1 MVKKSVHEIN
11 RKIEDGSVNVV
22 TAEEMVRIVEDLG
35 VEGAAKEVDVV
46 TTGTFGAMCSSG
58 LMLNLGH
65 SEPPIKIQ
73 RLWFNNVEAYSGVA
87 AVDAYL
93 GATQISDTRGIQ
105 YGGAHV
111 IEDLLRGKEID
122 VHATSY
128 GTDCYPRKVLDTT
141 ISLEDL
147 NEAVLLNPRNAYQ
160 KYAAATNSSKRI
172 LNTYMGELLPNFG
185 NVTYSGAGVLS
196 PLSNDPD
203 YETIGIGTR
212 IFIGGA
218 QGYVIGNGTQHSP
231 STGFGTLMVK
241 GNLKEMNLD
250 YLRAASFTGYGTTLY
265 LGIGIPIPI
274 LDEKLAAATAIRDE
288 DIMTSIQD
296 YAVGSRNKPVIRQVN
311 YAELRSG
318 MVQIKGKDVPTSSLS
333 SFKKAREISEEL
345 KEWIKRGEF
354 YVTMPVERLPR
365 EGAARSMKQIQA
377 VPLVKDVM
385 SEFIVTIKKNQT
397 VQDAAKKIWE
407 NTFNHL
413 AVVSDTGELVGILT
427 AWDISK
433 AVAENVFDSVE
444 NVMTRKVLTCSPNE
458 PVDLAARRL
467 DRFGVSAMPVIDT
480 QNRVIGIITS
490 DNISKLLAR
499 RY

>member
-1 MVKKSVHEIN
+1 MVKKSIHEIN

-22 TAEEMVRIVEDLG
+22 TAEEMVAIVEDLG

-58 LMLNLGH
+58 VMLNLGH

-73 RLWFNNVEAYSGVA
+73 KVWFNNVEAYSGVA

-93 GATQISDTRGIQ
+93 GAAQISDTRGIQ

-111 IEDLLRGKEID
+111 IEDLLRGKEIN

-141 ISLEDL
+141 ITLEDL
-147 NEAVLLNPRNAYQ
+147 NEAILLNPRNAYQ
-160 KYAAATNSSKRI
+160 KYAAAINSSKRI

-203 YETIGIGTR
+203 YETIGMGTR
-212 IFIGGA
+212 IFMGGA
-218 QGYVIGNGTQHSP
+218 QGYVIGTGTQHSP
-231 STGFGTLMVK
+231 SNGFGTLMIK
-241 GNLKEMNLD
+241 GNLKEMNPD

-265 LGIGIPIPI
+265 VGMGIPIPI
-274 LDEKLAAATAIRDE
+274 LNERLAATTAVRDE
-288 DIMTSIQD
+288 DITTNILD
-296 YAVGSRNKPVIRQVN
+296 YAVGSRDKPVVRKVN

-318 MVQIKGKDVPTSSLS
+318 HVQIEEKDVPTSSLS
-333 SFKKAREISEEL
+333 SFKKARQIASEL
-345 KEWIKRGEF
+345 KQWINHGEF
-354 YVTMPVERLPR
+354 FISVPVERLPC
-365 EGAARSMKQIQA
+365 EGLAKPMKETQA

-385 SEFIVTIKKNQT
+385 SEFIVTIKRNQT

-407 NTFNHL
+407 NSFNHL
-413 AVVSDTGELVGILT
+413 AVISDTGELVGILT

-433 AVAENVFDSVE
+433 AVAANCFDSVE
-444 NVMTRKVLTCSPNE
+444 SVMTKRVLTCAPNE

-467 DRFGVSAMPVIDT
+467 DRYGVSAMPVIDT
-480 QNRVIGIITS
+480 HNRVLGIITS

>member
-1 MVKKSVHEIN
+1 MIKKSIHEIN

-22 TAEEMVRIVEDLG
+22 TAEEMVTIVEELG
-35 VEGAAKEVDVV
+35 TEGAAKEVDVV

-58 LMLNLGH
+58 LILNLGH

-73 RLWFNNVEAYSGVA
+73 KMWFNNVEVYSGLA
-87 AVDAYL
+87 AVDGYL

-111 IEDLLRGKEID
+111 IEDLLRGKEIN

-141 ISLEDL
+141 ITLEDL

-160 KYAAATNSSKRI
+160 KYNAATNSSKRI

-196 PLSNDPD
+196 PLSNDPN
-203 YETIGIGTR
+203 YEAIGTGTR

-218 QGYVIGNGTQHSP
+218 QGYIIGSGSQHSP
-231 STGFGTLMVK
+231 AGNFGTLMVK
-241 GNLKEMNLD
+241 GNLKEMSPD

-265 LGIGIPIPI
+265 MGIGVPIPI
-274 LDEKLAAATAIRDE
+274 LNEKLAASTAVRDE
-288 DIMTSIQD
+288 DILTKILD
-296 YAVGSRNKPVIRQVN
+296 YAVGSRDKPTVKEVN
-311 YAELRSG
+311 YAELKTG
-318 MVQIKGKDVPTSSLS
+318 HIEIGGKDVPTSSLS
-333 SFKKAREISEEL
+333 SFKNARKIANEL
-345 KEWIKRGEF
+345 KEWVKHGKFFIS
-354 YVTMPVERLPR
+354 MPVERLPSD
-365 EGAARSMKQIQA
+365 GSAKPMKQTQA
-377 VPLVKDVM
+377 IPLVKDVM
-385 SEFIVTIKKNQT
+385 SDFIVTIKKDQT

-407 NTFNHL
+407 NSFNHL

-433 AVAENVFDSVE
+433 AVAENCFDSVE
-444 NVMTRKVLTCSPNE
+444 SVMTKKVLTCAPNE

-467 DRFGVSAMPVIDT
+467 DRYGVSAMPVIDS
-480 QNRVIGIITS
+480 QRKVLGIITS

>member
-73 RLWFNNVEAYSGVA
+73 RMWFNNVEAYSGVA

-274 LDEKLAAATAIRDE
+274 LDEKLAAATAVSDE

-318 MVQIKGKDVPTSSLS
+318 LVQVEGKDVPTSSLS
-333 SFKKAREISEEL
+333 SFKKAREIANEL
-345 KEWIKRGEF
+345 KEWMNRGEF
-354 YVTMPVERLPR
+354 FVSMPVERLSR
-365 EGAARSMKQIQA
+365 EGVARPMKQIQA

-407 NTFNHL
+407 NSFNHL
-413 AVVSDTGELVGILT
+413 AVVSDNGELVGILT

-444 NVMTRKVLTCSPNE
+444 SVMTRKVLTCAPNE

-467 DRFGVSAMPVIDT
+467 DRYGVSAMPVIDT
-480 QNRVIGIITS
+480 QHRVLGIITS

>member
-1 MVKKSVHEIN
+1 MV
-11 RKIEDGSVNVV
+11 G
-22 TAEEMVRIVEDLG
+22 IVENLG
-35 VEGAAKEVDVV
+35 VEGAAREVDVV

-73 RLWFNNVEAYSGVA
+73 KVWFNNVEAYSGIA

-93 GATQISDTRGIQ
+93 GAAQISNTRGIQ

-111 IEDLLRGKEID
+111 IEDLLRGKEIN

-141 ISLEDL
+141 ITLDDL

-160 KYAAATNSSKRI
+160 IYNAATNSSKRI
-172 LNTYMGELLPNFG
+172 LNTYMGELLPTSGISLTPAQECFLPCQM
-185 NVTYSGAGVLS
+185 TY
-196 PLSNDPD
+196 
-203 YETIGIGTR
+203 YETIGTGTR

-231 STGFGTLMVK
+231 SSGFGTLMLK
-241 GNLKEMNLD
+241 GNLKEMSPE

-265 LGIGIPIPI
+265 MGIGIPIPI
-274 LDEKLAAATAIRDE
+274 LNEKIAAATAVRDE
-288 DIMTSIQD
+288 DITTNVLD
-296 YAVGSRNKPVIRQVN
+296 YAVGSRDKPVVRMVN

-318 MVQIKGKDVPTSSLS
+318 SVQIEGKDIPTSSLS
-333 SFKKAREISEEL
+333 SFKNARKIANEL
-345 KEWIKRGEF
+345 KEWVKHGTF
-354 YVTMPVERLPR
+354 FVSTPVERLCC
-365 EGAARSMKQIQA
+365 EGSAKPMKQTQA

-385 SEFIVTIKKNQT
+385 SDFIVTIKKDQT

-407 NTFNHL
+407 NSFNHL

-433 AVAENVFDSVE
+433 AVAENIFDSVE
-444 NVMTRKVLTCSPNE
+444 SVMTKKKCLHVLRTN
-458 PVDLAARRL
+458 L
-467 DRFGVSAMPVIDT
+467 
-480 QNRVIGIITS
+480 
-490 DNISKLLAR
+490 
-499 RY
+499 

>member
-22 TAEEMVRIVEDLG
+22 TAEEMVTIVEELG
-35 VEGAAKEVDVV
+35 AEGAAKEVDVV

-73 RLWFNNVEAYSGVA
+73 KIWFNNVEAYSGLA

-93 GATQISDTRGIQ
+93 GAAQISDTRGIQ

-111 IEDLLRGKEID
+111 IEDLLRGKEVD

-128 GTDCYPRKVLDTT
+128 GTDCYPRKVLDTI

-147 NEAVLLNPRNAYQ
+147 NEAILLNPRNAYQ
-160 KYAAATNSSKRI
+160 KYAAATNSSKRT
-172 LNTYMGELLPNFG
+172 LHTYMGELLPNFG

-196 PLSNDPD
+196 PLSNDPS
-203 YETIGIGTR
+203 YETIGMGTR
-212 IFIGGA
+212 IFMGGA

-231 STGFGTLMVK
+231 SSGFGTLMLK
-241 GNLKEMNLD
+241 GNLKEMNPD
-250 YLRAASFTGYGTTLY
+250 YLRAASFTGYGATLY
-265 LGIGIPIPI
+265 MGIGIPIPI
-274 LDEKLAAATAIRDE
+274 LNEKLAAATAVRDE
-288 DIMTSIQD
+288 DIVTTIED
-296 YAVGSRNKPVIRQVN
+296 YAVGSRDKPVIRKIN

-318 MVQIKGKDVPTSSLS
+318 SVQIDGKDVPTSSLS
-333 SFKKAREISEEL
+333 SFKNARKIANEL
-345 KEWIKRGEF
+345 KAWVKHGKF
-354 YVTMPVERLPR
+354 FVTMPVERLCT
-365 EGAARSMKQIQA
+365 EGVAKPMKETQV

-385 SEFIVTIKKNQT
+385 SSFVVTIKRDQT

-407 NTFNHL
+407 NSFNHL
-413 AVVSDTGELVGILT
+413 TVISDAGELVGILT
-427 AWDISK
+427 AWDVSK
-433 AVAENVFDSVE
+433 AVAENCFDSVDS
-444 NVMTRKVLTCSPNE
+444 VMTKKVLTCAPNE

-467 DRFGVSAMPVIDT
+467 DRYGVSAMPVIDA
-480 QNRVIGIITS
+480 QRRVLGIITS
-490 DNISKLLAR
+490 DNISKLIAR

>member
-1 MVKKSVHEIN
+1 MVEKSIYEIN

-22 TAEEMVRIVEDLG
+22 TAEEMVSIVEDLG

-73 RLWFNNVEAYSGVA
+73 KMWFNNVEAYSGVA

-93 GATQISDTRGIQ
+93 GATQISETRGIQ

-218 QGYVIGNGTQHSP
+218 QGYVIGSGTQHSP
-231 STGFGTLMVK
+231 SSGFGTLMVE
-241 GNLKEMNLD
+241 GNLKKMNSD

-274 LDEKLAAATAIRDE
+274 LNEKIAAATAVSDK
-288 DIMTSIQD
+288 DITTSIQD
-296 YAVGSRNKPVIRQVN
+296 YAVGSRNKPVIREVN

-318 MVQIKGKDVPTSSLS
+318 LVQINGKDVPTSSLS
-333 SFKKAREISEEL
+333 SFKKARNVANEL
-345 KEWIKRGEF
+345 KEWIKHGEF
-354 YVTMPVERLPR
+354 FVSMPVERLST
-365 EGAARSMKQIQA
+365 EGLARPMKQTHA

-385 SEFIVTIKKNQT
+385 SEFIVTIKKYQT
-397 VQDAAKKIWE
+397 VQDAAKKIWA
-407 NTFNHL
+407 NSFNHL
-413 AVVSDTGELVGILT
+413 AVISDTGELVGILT

-433 AVAENVFDSVE
+433 AVAENCFDSVE
-444 NVMTRKVLTCSPNE
+444 SVMTRKVLTCSPNE

-467 DRFGVSAMPVIDT
+467 DRYGVSAMPVIDT
-480 QNRVIGIITS
+480 QNRVLGIITS

-499 RY
+499 RH

>member
-1 MVKKSVHEIN
+1 MVKKSVYEIN
-11 RKIEDGSVNVV
+11 RKIDDGSVNVV
-22 TAEEMVRIVEDLG
+22 TAEEMVGIVEDLG

-58 LMLNLGH
+58 LMLNIGH

-73 RLWFNNVEAYSGVA
+73 RVWFNNVEAYSGVA

-241 GNLKEMNLD
+241 GNLKEMNPD

-274 LDEKLAAATAIRDE
+274 LDEKLAAATAVSDK
-288 DIMTSIQD
+288 DITTNILD

-311 YAELRSG
+311 YAELKSG
-318 MVQIKGKDVPTSSLS
+318 LVEVEGKDVPTSSLS
-333 SFKKAREISEEL
+333 SFKKARIVANEL

-354 YVTMPVERLPR
+354 FVSMPVERLSR
-365 EGAARSMKQIQA
+365 EGVAKPMKQIQA

-385 SEFIVTIKKNQT
+385 SGFIVTIKKNQT

-407 NTFNHL
+407 NSFNHL

-433 AVAENVFDSVE
+433 AVAANCFDSVE
-444 NVMTRKVLTCSPNE
+444 SVMTKKVLTCAPNE

-467 DRFGVSAMPVIDT
+467 DRYGVSAMPVIDT
-480 QNRVIGIITS
+480 HNRVLGIITS

-499 RY
+499 RH